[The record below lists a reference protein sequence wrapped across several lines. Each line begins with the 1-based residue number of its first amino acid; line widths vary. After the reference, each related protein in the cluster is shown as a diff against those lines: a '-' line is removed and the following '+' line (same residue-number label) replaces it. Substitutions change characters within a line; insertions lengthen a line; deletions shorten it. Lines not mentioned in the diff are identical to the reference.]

1 MITTLRT
8 ALFAALC
15 ITATACVGEIPSQL
29 VLGLGESCRAS
40 IDCADGLECETE
52 HGQSTCQPHR
62 GGGTSGGGTSDGGTA
77 SRSDSSTASS
87 SDSGSRRDGSDDDAA
102 ASTRDASST
111 ADATRGALGATCAV
125 DADCA
130 APLECEVEHGVG
142 ACQPHGGH
150 GGR

>member
-62 GGGTSGGGTSDGGTA
+62 GGGTSDGGST
-77 SRSDSSTASS
+77 SRSDSGPAPV
-87 SDSGSRRDGSDDDAA
+87 DAA
-102 ASTRDASST
+102 
-111 ADATRGALGATCAV
+111 RGALGASCAV
-125 DADCA
+125 DADCVTE
-130 APLECEVEHGVG
+130 LECEVEHGVG
-142 ACQPHGGH
+142 TCEPHGGH